1 MGASL
6 LTLKMRTC
14 VMDHTDFP
22 NAAKRT
28 DSVWMLYV
36 TTKAVGIELNMQ
48 LSEFTLQNHKM
59 TLLDQN
65 IKEDPDF
72 AETRLHTLKDASDG
86 ACAEVMQ
93 TTNRFWWRLVGRR
106 YDVLSWGPDA
116 RNYYDMK
123 GVWDPKLSRQFPKNL
138 RPEEQWVADILKDK
152 SQLILPEVTLYMSAN
167 DRQSDE
173 PYLCAFWLA

>member
-1 MGASL
+1 
-6 LTLKMRTC
+6 
-14 VMDHTDFP
+14 MDHTDFP

-72 AETRLHTLKDASDG
+72 AETSLHTLKDASEG
-86 ACAEVMQ
+86 AHVQKLFKQRTDSGGALSVDA
-93 TTNRFWWRLVGRR
+93 TTF
-106 YDVLSWGPDA
+106 
-116 RNYYDMK
+116 
-123 GVWDPKLSRQFPKNL
+123 
-138 RPEEQWVADILKDK
+138 
-152 SQLILPEVTLYMSAN
+152 T
-167 DRQSDE
+167 
-173 PYLCAFWLA
+173 